1 MSPLLVI
8 VIGIVLV
15 LSVFL
20 ILPFVFR
27 PKYSVVMRLGAV
39 QLSNNLSSIR
49 ISSVI
54 LKRAGKNNQYEKGLF
69 ILGARKLSI
78 KSGVGNNGT
87 TDYSEEF
94 PISDQDIDK
103 VITLLKTQEVFSVT
117 WQGKKP
123 IEFSVDVSSRS
134 IKLVVKRSVLIDYG
148 FIATL
153 EDRDVAKILS
163 VFEAL
168 KGETASTL
176 IAQHS

>member
-1 MSPLLVI
+1 MSPLLLI
-8 VIGIVLV
+8 IIGIVLI
-15 LSVFL
+15 LSLFL

-27 PKYSVVMRLGAV
+27 PKYSVVMRLGSV
-39 QLSNNLSSIR
+39 QLSNSLSSIR

-54 LKRAGKNNQYEKGLF
+54 LKRAGKNNQHEKGLF
-69 ILGARKLSI
+69 ILGARKLAIRGS
-78 KSGVGNNGT
+78 VGSSGT

-94 PISDQDIDK
+94 PISDLEIDK

-123 IEFSVDVSSRS
+123 IEFGVDVPSKS
-134 IKLVVKRSVLIDYG
+134 IKLVIKRSVLVDYG

-153 EDRDVAKILS
+153 EESDVARILS

-168 KGETASTL
+168 KSETASSL
-176 IAQHS
+176 IA